1 MTDHDTPRQDE
12 PPTSDSAEGRGKA
25 AQLARLE
32 ALADKIPPEREAEL
46 EAEYSARARSN
57 REAAKRMSAGDQR
70 PKKQRSPSGKAT
82 PRGAGGARPARRAA
96 GTDAEGE
103 DDPGTQEA
111 GAKELAGLAQAVW
124 AAAHDDEECPPDRI
138 PTPHDMAAWWP
149 WPEDLVEVLAA
160 WLTKRAG
167 PDPLTFEAVV
177 PELQTGSDEPLT
189 HVDVAALRK
198 RLPDADLDRLHL
210 VTRYGPLPLRAAMKA
225 AGRIDMT
232 RLSVTDM
239 GLLVTTLALLADLSS
254 LDHPLAPLV
263 DAWQQGPR
271 EVNHE
276 TRADRRIM
284 PALRVIGPPP
294 ERERGILFGG
304 LVEDRPRSA
313 ELSLFPE
320 LEPAQHRVPLLEIM
334 DHAGLPIRSEG
345 RGAPIDARLIVR
357 CGFLMIRPENRHLH
371 TVRIAVT
378 VREML
383 DGLWPRH
390 INADG
395 TRGRAARYR
404 IAENWPKLHA
414 ALLRARNY
422 TVPDATGGRWFP
434 MALRR
439 LPLNA
444 AANDIPALDDLVVID
459 LAPVPGAVS
468 GASVDLPWL
477 DHMGVTSGP
486 KWRAYIAGRSLVWL
500 PGTTRRPVPGS
511 DGKRYGWSRNLDDYP
526 VLTMADLRRHS
537 FGARDAKNRTRAA
550 ILAPWQDLP
559 DIILVEATDPR
570 TGIRGYRLLPTEA
583 KGAFNSSSDMT

>member
-1 MTDHDTPRQDE
+1 MKADE
-12 PPTSDSAEGRGKA
+12 PPAPKNPGKA
-25 AQLARLE
+25 ALRARLD
-32 ALADKIPPEREAEL
+32 ALAAKIDPESEEEREAK
-46 EAEYSARARSN
+46 YSARARRN
-57 REAAKRMSAGDQR
+57 REAAERLAGNQQPPKTSSA
-70 PKKQRSPSGKAT
+70 
-82 PRGAGGARPARRAA
+82 PARKAA
-96 GTDAEGE
+96 SRGRTSGRLGRRDAGADAEGPARTSE
-103 DDPGTQEA
+103 R
-111 GAKELAGLAQAVW
+111 LAALAHATW
-124 AAAHDDEECPPDRI
+124 AAAHAGAECPSDHI

-149 WPEDLVEVLAA
+149 WPEALVEDLAA
-160 WLTKRAG
+160 WLTERAG
-167 PDPLTFEAVV
+167 PYPLTFEAVA
-177 PELQTGSDEPLT
+177 PELETRAGAPLT
-189 HVDVAALRK
+189 GANVTALRK

-210 VTRYGPLPLRAAMKA
+210 VTRYGPLPLRAAMEA
-225 AGRIDMT
+225 AGRIGMT
-232 RLSVTDM
+232 RLSVTDQ
-239 GLLVTTLALLADLSS
+239 GLLIGVLDRLADSS
-254 LDHPLAPLV
+254 SILHPLAPLV

-271 EVNHE
+271 EVGHE

-284 PALRVIGPPP
+284 PTLRVVGPTP

-357 CGFLMIRPENRHLH
+357 GGLLMIRPEDRHLH

-378 VREML
+378 IRELL

-390 INADG
+390 MNADG
-395 TRGRAARYR
+395 TRARAARYR
-404 IAENWPKLHA
+404 IAQNWPKLRD
-414 ALLRARNY
+414 ALLRVHNY
-422 TVPDATGGRWFP
+422 TVPDASGGRWFP
-434 MALRR
+434 MVLRR
-439 LPLNA
+439 LPSN
-444 AANDIPALDDLVVID
+444 AANDIPALDDVVVID

-526 VLTMADLRRHS
+526 VPTMADFRRHS
-537 FGARDAKNRTRAA
+537 FGEHDSKNRTRAA

-583 KGAFNSSSDMT
+583 KGALNSLSDMT